1 MAQNDLPP
9 IKNYP
14 VFVYRTLAKIF
25 VVLFFGAGSVIVGL
39 IIFPILRLFNPKKN
53 SFKKA
58 GHKFISLAL
67 EFYIHLMS
75 WLRVSTYKI
84 DDLKAMR
91 ALRGCVIVANHPS
104 LIDVFYLISFVR
116 DADCIVKAGL
126 KKSVVSVIVKNL
138 YISNNIDFEIM
149 QKECVESLHNGGNL
163 IIFPEGTRTPRHGSN
178 QYKKGAARIALAA
191 GANVQPLHIGGNE
204 KYGLGKG
211 DSLLWVNPDE
221 RYKYDFKIL
230 PQIEMSKYAGLSET
244 IAAKRLT
251 DDMRT
256 AIENSGSLC

>member
-1 MAQNDLPP
+1 MAESDLPP
-9 IKNYP
+9 ISNYP
-14 VFVYRTLAKIF
+14 AWLWRIFRKIF
-25 VVLFFGAGSVIVGL
+25 VVIVFGVGSAIIGIIV
-39 IIFPILRLFNPKKN
+39 FPILRLFNHNKN
-53 SFKKA
+53 SFKRA
-58 GHKFISLAL
+58 GHKFISFAL
-67 EFYIHLMS
+67 DFYIHLMS
-75 WLRVSTYKI
+75 WCRVASYRI

-104 LIDVFYLISFVR
+104 LLDVFYILAFVR

-163 IIFPEGTRTPRHGSN
+163 IIFPEGTRTPRHGTN

-191 GANVQPLHIGGNE
+191 GANVQPLHIGGND

-211 DSLLWVNPDE
+211 ESLLLVNPQE
-221 RYKYDFKIL
+221 RYKYDFKVL

-251 DDMRT
+251 DDMR
-256 AIENSGSLC
+256 AIIESVQ